1 MTTES
6 ERDAISR
13 MEQQIAEVLK
23 SVNDLRERFAH
34 MEGRAI
40 DRTVETLR
48 TELATAQA
56 RIAALEAAD
65 HIRNGQ
71 MQATR
76 TWSEWTHRLAPW
88 LFVVAL
94 VVWNFLQGA
103 I

>member
-6 ERDAISR
+6 ERDAITR
-13 MEQQIAEVLK
+13 MERQIAEVLS

-48 TELATAQA
+48 SELAAAQA

-71 MQATR
+71 MQASR

-88 LFVVAL
+88 LFVVGL
-94 VVWNFLQGA
+94 VVWNFLQSPV
-103 I
+103 